1 MMVTGMLFVV
11 TVGGR
16 CGGQVNPGFRFDGR
30 CATERSFASL
40 VSGYRGLWLLF
51 EGVAGLGG
59 GFRQIMDSG
68 LTVAA
73 QPDAASL
80 RSSAATEVWGC
91 SLSV

>member
-40 VSGYRGLWLLF
+40 VSGYRGLGLLF
-51 EGVAGLGG
+51 ECVAGLGG
-59 GFRQIMDSG
+59 VSG
-68 LTVAA
+68 E
-73 QPDAASL
+73 S
-80 RSSAATEVWGC
+80 RSQV
-91 SLSV
+91 